1 MCKPARLH
9 PLRLVATL
17 AVTLV
22 AATACQPAAEVEPT
36 EAEFADLV
44 LRGGKIV
51 TLEENQPQVSA
62 LAARGGEI
70 VALGDDSAIE
80 RWIGEA
86 TRVIDLDGAL
96 AVPGLIEGHGHF
108 LGVGLAR
115 MQLNLMATESWEEV
129 VAMVEEAVAKTEPGS
144 WIEGRGW
151 HQEKWTRAPQPN
163 LDGLPIHHSL
173 SAVSSENPVV
183 LRHASGHALFANAR
197 AMELAGLTPSTAAP
211 EGGEIVRDAQGRA
224 IGYFRETA
232 MGLVGRQSEPSEA
245 ELYRMVELAGE
256 ECLSKGITSFQ
267 DAGSSVKAV
276 RLLKRM
282 AVEGKL
288 PLRLW
293 MMIRDSNANIAAAL
307 PSIKVAGIGDE
318 RLSVGGIKHSI
329 DGALGAHGAW
339 LLDPYSD
346 LPTSTGL
353 NTTPIETIEESARIA
368 LEHGLQLCVHAIGDR
383 ANRETL
389 DLFERHFA
397 AQPSSIPRRWRIE
410 HAQHLSPDDIPRFA
424 QLGVIASMQAVHCTS
439 DGPWVPERLGDERSA
454 EGAYLWR
461 TLIDSGAVVTNG
473 TDAPVED
480 VDPIANFHAAVTRQL
495 SAGDP
500 FYPEQRMTRHEALVS
515 TTANNAYAVF
525 EESRKGTLAV
535 GKLADVTVLSRDI
548 LTIPDEEILDT
559 TVLYTIVGGEVAYA
573 GQ

>member
-1 MCKPARLH
+1 MRHASRLH
-9 PLRLVATL
+9 PFHLLLTL
-17 AVTLV
+17 AVILPGL
-22 AATACQPAAEVEPT
+22 TACTPAAKVEP
-36 EAEFADLV
+36 ADLV

-51 TLEENQPQVSA
+51 TLEEGQPQVAA

-70 VALGDDSAIE
+70 VALGSDGEIE
-80 RWIGEA
+80 PLIGEA
-86 TRVIDLDGAL
+86 TRVVDLDGAL

-108 LGVGLAR
+108 LGIGLAR
-115 MQLNLMATESWEEV
+115 MQLNLMATESWEEIV
-129 VAMVEEAVAKTEPGS
+129 SMVEEAVAKAKPGA

-151 HQEKWTRAPQPN
+151 HQEKWTSPPQPN

-173 SAVSSENPVV
+173 SAVSPDNPVV

-197 AMELAGLTPSTAAP
+197 AMELAGISPATLAP
-211 EGGEIVRDAQGRA
+211 EGGEIVRSGGGEA

-232 MGLVGRQSEPSEA
+232 MDLVARQGEPNEA
-245 ELYRMVELAGE
+245 ELRRMVELASE

-267 DAGSSVKAV
+267 DAGSSIETIH
-276 RLLKRM
+276 LLQQM
-282 AVEGKL
+282 ATEGKL

-293 MMIRDSNANIAAAL
+293 IMILDSNPNIAAAL
-307 PSIKVAGIGDE
+307 PAIKVTGAGDE
-318 RLSVGGIKHSI
+318 RLSVGGIKHWI

-339 LLDPYSD
+339 LLAPYSD

-368 LEHGLQLCVHAIGDR
+368 VEHGLQLCVHAIGDR

-389 DLFERHFA
+389 DIFERSLA
-397 AQPSSIPRRWRIE
+397 AQPDPAALRWRIE
-410 HAQHLSPDDIPRFA
+410 HAQHLDPADIPRFA
-424 QLGVIASMQAVHCTS
+424 ALGVIASMQAVHCTS

-454 EGAYLWR
+454 AGAYLWR

-480 VDPIANFHAAVTRQL
+480 VDPIPNFYSAVTRRM
-495 SAGDP
+495 SNGEF
-500 FYPEQRMTRHEALVS
+500 FYPDQRMTRQEALRAY
-515 TTANNAYAVF
+515 TANNAYAVF
-525 EESRKGTLAV
+525 EEDRKGTLAL

-548 LTIPDEEILDT
+548 LTIPEEEILDT
-559 TVLYTIVGGEVAYA
+559 TVLYTIVGGEIAYA
-573 GQ
+573 AQ